1 MLCFRTKNNTE
12 RFLEYLSL
20 DKAGPRE
27 LNLQRQCVSIYP
39 SVCWQIYLFNQF
51 ITTETSS

>member
-1 MLCFRTKNNTE
+1 MLCSRTKNNTE
-12 RFLEYLSL
+12 RLLEYLSL

-39 SVCWQIYLFNQF
+39 NVCWQIYLFNQF